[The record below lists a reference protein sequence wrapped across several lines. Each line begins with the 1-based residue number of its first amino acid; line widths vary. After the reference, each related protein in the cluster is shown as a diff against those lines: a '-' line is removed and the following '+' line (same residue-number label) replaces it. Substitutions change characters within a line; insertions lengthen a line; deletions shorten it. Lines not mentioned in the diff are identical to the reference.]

1 VPGHSQTA
9 TIPDAPASRA
19 PLAPLGRD
27 VTLTEFHRLTNSP
40 FAIAAVATGARVVLG
55 LVVSRLAVSVF
66 PVRGFPLSS
75 ANPSTAGK
83 AGMFPWDAAH
93 YQSIASVGYPK
104 GIPTLTPFFPLYPA
118 LGRGI
123 ESITGLGYQTA
134 ALIVSWACLFLATWG
149 VVRLARNVLPASSVP
164 ARAGWLL
171 CFFPASVFLIAGYAE
186 STYIALFAWT
196 LVFLSERRP
205 WWAAGAACL
214 AGLTRPDGAAIG
226 LAVLVWCLMQ
236 PERRWLRTVALVA
249 ISEIGFIAFSIF
261 LWARFGDPT
270 EEFYVQKFWMR
281 HLTWPFHPLVW
292 SLNQVFGA
300 HLTGPA
306 AGNLRADYL
315 LDDVSVVFAVAGLV
329 VLMAMARHQRDLWW
343 MLAPMLVAMVVV
355 VANGSNNGRSP
366 ESDVRYVLCM
376 VPLYLLPARF
386 GKETAWTVT
395 IVASTVLAVLYQV
408 IFNLGGWFT

>member
-9 TIPDAPASRA
+9 TIPDTSAPRVPFGADA
-19 PLAPLGRD
+19 PLRSSN
-27 VTLTEFHRLTNSP
+27 RLTHSP
-40 FAIAAVATGARVVLG
+40 AAIAVVVTGARVVLG
-55 LVVSRLAVSVF
+55 LVVSRLAVTVF
-66 PVRGFPLSS
+66 PDRGFPLSS
-75 ANPSTAGK
+75 ANPPTAGK
-83 AGMFPWDAAH
+83 FGMFPWDAGH

-104 GIPTLTPFFPLYPA
+104 GTPTLTPFFPLYPA

-123 ESITGLGYQTA
+123 QTVTGLSYQSA

-149 VVRLARNVLPASSVP
+149 VVRLARNVLPLTSVP

-196 LVFLSERRP
+196 LVALSERHP
-205 WWAAGAACL
+205 WLAAGAACL

-236 PERRWLRTVALVA
+236 PERRWLRMVALLV
-249 ISEIGFIAFSIF
+249 ISEVGFIAFSIF
-261 LWARFGDPT
+261 LWARFRRPT
-270 EEFYVQKFWMR
+270 EEFYVQKYWMR

-292 SLNQVFGA
+292 SLQQVLGS
-300 HLTGPA
+300 HITGPA
-306 AGNLRADYL
+306 AGNVRAAYL
-315 LDDVSVVFAVAGLV
+315 LDDLSVVLAIAGLG
-329 VLMAMARHQRDLWW
+329 VLIAMARHQRDLWW
-343 MLAPMLVAMVVV
+343 MLAPMLVAMIVV

-395 IVASTVLAVLYQV
+395 IVASTMLAVVYQI